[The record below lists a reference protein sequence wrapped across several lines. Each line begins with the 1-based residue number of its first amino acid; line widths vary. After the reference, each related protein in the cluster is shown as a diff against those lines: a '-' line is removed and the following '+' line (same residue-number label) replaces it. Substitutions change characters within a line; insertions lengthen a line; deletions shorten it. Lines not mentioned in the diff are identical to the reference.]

1 MLPEGSQP
9 RESTEAGAVPLGE
22 HPMMVWMRSL
32 IGRSSL
38 DSSRSTDGPQQ
49 RGHGSAAA
57 AFFVRQEGFEP
68 PTF

>member
-1 MLPEGSQP
+1 
-9 RESTEAGAVPLGE
+9 
-22 HPMMVWMRSL
+22 MMVWMRSL